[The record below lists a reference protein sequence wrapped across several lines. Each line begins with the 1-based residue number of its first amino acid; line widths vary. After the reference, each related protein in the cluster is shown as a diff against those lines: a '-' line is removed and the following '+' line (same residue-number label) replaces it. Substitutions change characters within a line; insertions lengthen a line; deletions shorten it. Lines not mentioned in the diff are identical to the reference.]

1 MILGKVIEKD
11 GTPTEDFKVDFPIFS
26 ETNTLIAGITRSGK
40 TNLILKMVE
49 ELQENNPEVSL
60 VFLDAQDEF
69 DLIAD
74 RYENITILSK
84 SETPKV
90 FPDLERAYA
99 IGEQTRRLP
108 QSVIVKLSDLPRDK
122 RPEFVAKFI
131 EGFNAPSAGKEIGH
145 PFVFFI
151 DEANLFCPTKVTR
164 ETRKSQQAIIDQVE
178 RGLKYKIV
186 TVLATQHNS
195 ALDIDA
201 RRMCANKFV
210 GKTSELSD
218 RRSIEE
224 MMGSKEIGKQLWGL
238 SKGEFFVRGDAI
250 GIDEARKVQIDQS
263 TIKTIQAGQK
273 PEDSGKISNQF
284 ESLVENKNDLSYLEI
299 LQKKVADLE
308 QLLKLANA
316 RAEYQYNE
324 GFRIAEQQYKE
335 KSTLQRLMKK

>member
-74 RYENITILSK
+74 KYENISIISK
-84 SETPKV
+84 SETPLV
-90 FPDLERAYA
+90 FPDIERAYA
-99 IGEQTRRLP
+99 IGEQVRRLP

-151 DEANLFCPTKVTR
+151 DEANLFCPTKLSK

-250 GIDEARKVQIDQS
+250 GLDEARKVQIDQS
-263 TIKTIQAGQK
+263 TIKTIQAGEK
-273 PEDSGKISNQF
+273 PKEITKITSEFQT
-284 ESLVENKNDLSYLEI
+284 LVENKNDMSYLQI
-299 LQKKVADLE
+299 LEKKVADLE
-308 QLLKLANA
+308 QLLKLALA

>member
-1 MILGKVIEKD
+1 MILGKVIDKD
-11 GTPTEDFKVDFPIFS
+11 GTPTGDFKVDFPIFS
-26 ETNTLIAGITRSGK
+26 ETNTLIAGMTRSGK

-69 DLIAD
+69 DLIAN
-74 RYENITILSK
+74 RYENITIISK

-90 FPDLERAYA
+90 FDVERAYS

-108 QSVIVKLSDLPRDK
+108 QSVIVKLSDFPRDK

-131 EGFNAPSAGKEIGH
+131 EGFNSPSAGKEIGH

-164 ETRKSQQAIIDQVE
+164 ETKKSQEAIIDQVE

-238 SKGEFFVRGDAI
+238 SRGEFFVRGDAL
-250 GIDEARKVQIDQS
+250 GMDEARKVQIDQS

-273 PEDSGKISNQF
+273 PEEITNIRSDF
-284 ESLVENKNDLSYLEI
+284 ETLVENKNDLSYLQI
-299 LQKKVADLE
+299 LEKKVTDLE
-308 QLLKLANA
+308 QLLKLALA

-335 KSTLQRLMKK
+335 KSTFQRLMKK